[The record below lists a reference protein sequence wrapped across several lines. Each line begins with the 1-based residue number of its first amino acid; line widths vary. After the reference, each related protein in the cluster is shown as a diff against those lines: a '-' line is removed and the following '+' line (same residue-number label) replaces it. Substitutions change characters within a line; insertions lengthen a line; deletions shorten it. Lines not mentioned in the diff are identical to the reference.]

1 MRENW
6 RFFERK
12 EEMTAQQEKERYDK
26 VFEEKELWRNKVTEQ
41 KVLFKEELRLRDAII
56 QKQNASAAKMQDEI
70 KYVKNLLTS
79 PRML

>member
-1 MRENW
+1 
-6 RFFERK
+6 
-12 EEMTAQQEKERYDK
+12 MTAQQEKERYDK